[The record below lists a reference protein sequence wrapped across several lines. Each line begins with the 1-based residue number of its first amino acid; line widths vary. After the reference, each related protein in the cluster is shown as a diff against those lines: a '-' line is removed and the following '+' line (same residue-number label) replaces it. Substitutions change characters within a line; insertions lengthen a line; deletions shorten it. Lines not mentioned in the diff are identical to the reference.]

1 MKKHLGDG
9 TIEISGQDLANLTH
23 VVHEAEVLS
32 LGQAAARRVE
42 AARLKQSGLSW
53 SKARKAAVNA
63 QPTPEMLKVI
73 RERLGHGWNFTQV
86 IAAATAAAGMQEVK

>member
-1 MKKHLGDG
+1 MKKQHGN
-9 TIEISGQDLANLTH
+9 TIEVSGQDLANLTL
-23 VVHEAEVLS
+23 VVHESEVLS

-42 AARLKQSGLSW
+42 AARLKRTGLSW

-73 RERLGHGWNFTQV
+73 RERLGRGWNFNQV
-86 IAAATAAAGMQEVK
+86 IGAAVATAGMQEVK